1 MVVWRADVQ
10 PPPGGWSAD
19 DAAFPQPPDFTTF
32 VKDLSRLLRLCS
44 DAAVNSFCWRR
55 LQRLES
61 RFSLHVMEHELAE
74 VAEQR
79 EVSHRDFYNM
89 RKVDTHVHLA
99 AAMNQK
105 HLLRFIKKK
114 VRTEGQTH
122 VIKDDLGN
130 PMTLQQAP
138 PRRPRRPRRA
148 HRSPSARPP
157 RAPGVRG
164 DGNDAVRP

>member
-1 MVVWRADVQ
+1 M
-10 PPPGGWSAD
+10 
-19 DAAFPQPPDFTTF
+19 
-32 VKDLSRLLRLCS
+32 
-44 DAAVNSFCWRR
+44 
-55 LQRLES
+55 
-61 RFSLHVMEHELAE
+61 HVMENGPAE

-79 EVSHRDFYNM
+79 AVPHRDFYNI
-89 RKVDTHVHLA
+89 RKVDSLA
-99 AAMNQK
+99 LDAAPNQK

-138 PRRPRRPRRA
+138 PRRPRRA
-148 HRSPSARPP
+148 HRAPSARPP
-157 RAPGVRG
+157 RAPGIRG